1 MTSVPTLALHFGAL
15 GDFVLSWPALGR
27 LAAAAGP
34 EGLVLVGQPAW
45 GGLVLPAAKVRDR
58 ESAALVGL
66 FQPQPDPRLDPWLAG
81 FARAVV
87 FARRPDQV
95 LLAHLTQAGVGQ
107 VWTAPTQ
114 PEPGVI
120 QHAALVQLAALA
132 ARGLTGPAPPLAPR
146 LARPERSGPA
156 VLAPG
161 SGGQAKRLAPAL
173 AGGLARWL
181 RERHGAV
188 LVVLGPAEE
197 PAYRRAIAAE
207 VAGSGAQV
215 LADPALGELATILAA
230 APRYVGPDSGVS
242 HLAAALGAPC
252 LVGFGPSDPRIW
264 APRGPRARVCRL
276 DELAAMAR
284 FGPGA
289 PGEA

>member
-1 MTSVPTLALHFGAL
+1 MSIPTLVLHFGAL

-27 LAAAAGP
+27 LAVAAGP
-34 EGLVLVGQPAW
+34 EGLGLVGQPAW
-45 GGLVLPAAKVRDR
+45 GQMVLPAAKVRDR

-66 FQPQPDPRLDPWLAG
+66 FQPDPDPRLDPWLAG
-81 FARAVV
+81 FGRAVV
-87 FARRPDQV
+87 FARRPDPM
-95 LLAHLTQAGVGQ
+95 LLAHLAQAGVGQ
-107 VWTAPTQ
+107 VWAVPTQ
-114 PEPGVI
+114 PEPGVVR
-120 QHAALVQLAALA
+120 HASQVQLDALEY
-132 ARGLTGPAPPLAPR
+132 RGLIGPAPPLAPR
-146 LARPERSGPA
+146 LARPERTGPA

-161 SGGQAKRLAPAL
+161 SGGLAKRLAPAP

-207 VAGSGAQV
+207 VAGSGAEV
-215 LADPALGELATILAA
+215 LVDPEISELAKVLAA
-230 APRYVGPDSGVS
+230 APQYVGPDSGVS

-264 APRGPRARVCRL
+264 APCGPQVRVCRL
-276 DELAAMAR
+276 DELEEMNR
-284 FGPGA
+284 LGPGA
-289 PGEA
+289 PGGA